1 MGIVGTPFEGW
12 VEKQIEER
20 QKIFGSS
27 TKTPEQVLYM
37 NNRGAWLRVASSVD
51 LSEEKAQ
58 ELGIDRFSRIQ
69 IS

>member
-27 TKTPEQVLYM
+27 TKTPEQVL
-37 NNRGAWLRVASSVD
+37 
-51 LSEEKAQ
+51 
-58 ELGIDRFSRIQ
+58 
-69 IS
+69 